1 MAKTKTVVTTF
12 DNISIKR
19 IAFNF
24 KNAGNA
30 IVTNCNGQ

>member
-12 DNISIKR
+12 DNVSIKR

-30 IVTNCNGQ
+30 TQRIVTDN

>member
-24 KNAGNA
+24 KNAG
-30 IVTNCNGQ
+30 